1 MKTNKL
7 MDWLSKGWK
16 KDMLGSVDNLE
27 ERRKN
32 SIQRD
37 SREEV
42 EDKLEAELTREDE
55 EQKSCCNCNCTPK
68 DEL

>member
-55 EQKSCCNCNCTPK
+55 EQKSCCNCNCTTQN
-68 DEL
+68 EL